1 MCFISLCQL
10 LEYIYFSWNVNVLTF
25 ESDSVYWFHLYHKS
39 FKMAEEKAKKPLH
52 KKWRFRVIV
61 FIFVCWIL
69 NSLAKDWNTTTSSVQ
84 APAQQTEEKT
94 DVVQERINRIN
105 ELYAEESSFDKVEV
119 IWNNSIAIV
128 FKELP
133 DLWIEDEIDS
143 ITRWQAMNLS
153 KEVNGVA
160 SVKTYIWWEAQMFC
174 TATRW
179 TVNDCSDYR

>member
-1 MCFISLCQL
+1 MS
-10 LEYIYFSWNVNVLTF
+10 
-25 ESDSVYWFHLYHKS
+25 
-39 FKMAEEKAKKPLH
+39 EEKAKKPFY
-52 KKWRFRVIV
+52 KQRRFIV
-61 FIFVCWIL
+61 LAFIFICWIL
-69 NSLAKDWNTTTSSVQ
+69 NSLAKDSNSTTSVQTTTQ
-84 APAQQTEEKT
+84 TQQQTEQKT

>member
-1 MCFISLCQL
+1 MS
-10 LEYIYFSWNVNVLTF
+10 
-25 ESDSVYWFHLYHKS
+25 
-39 FKMAEEKAKKPLH
+39 EEKAKKPFY
-52 KKWRFRVIV
+52 KQRRFIV
-61 FIFVCWIL
+61 LAIIFVCWIL
-69 NSLAKDWNTTTSSVQ
+69 NSLAKDWNTSSNTTTVQ
-84 APAQQTEEKT
+84 QKTETVEKK
-94 DVVQERINRIN
+94 DAVQERIDRIN
-105 ELYAEESSFDKVEV
+105 ELYAEESSFDRVEV
-119 IWNNSIAIV
+119 IWDNSIAIV